1 VKYFIGIDPD
11 LHSLFTALVT
21 TDDNGGSPRLYGV
34 RTTKAKGDKNEDA
47 VVRILSAY
55 HKPESPDAGYTQ
67 VAIESQK
74 ALRNSARPQD
84 LIHLAQVA
92 GGLVSAWRGTPITLV
107 PPQEWKGTV
116 PKHIKQA
123 RVLTALGIQYAL
135 CGGNT
140 QYAVPVDW
148 QKYDLDGK
156 MTAGDWIDA
165 ADSVGLALWAAEYYF
180 KQARLTSY
188 RVK

>member
-1 VKYFIGIDPD
+1 MKYFIGIDPD

-21 TDDNGGSPRLYGV
+21 TDGTGNSPKLYGI
-34 RTTKAKGDKNEDA
+34 RTTKARGLKNEAA
-47 VVRILSAY
+47 VASILSLY
-55 HKPESPDAGYTQ
+55 HKPESPDAGYTY

-92 GGLVSAWRGTPITLV
+92 GGLVRAWVGTPTILV

-123 RVLTALGIQYAL
+123 RVLTALGIKYAL
-135 CGGNT
+135 CGGGT
-140 QYAVPVDW
+140 QYTVPVEW
-148 QKYDLDGK
+148 EKYDLDKK
-156 MTAGDWIDA
+156 MTAGDWVDA
-165 ADSVGLALWAAEYYF
+165 ADSVGLALWAAESYF
-180 KQARLTSY
+180 KEIRMAKY
-188 RVK
+188 RK